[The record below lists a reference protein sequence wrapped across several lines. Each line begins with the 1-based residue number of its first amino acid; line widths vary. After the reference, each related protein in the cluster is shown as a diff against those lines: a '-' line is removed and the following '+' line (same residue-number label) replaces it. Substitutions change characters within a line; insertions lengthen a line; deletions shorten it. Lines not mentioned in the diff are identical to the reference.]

1 MMEISTERIIEGIL
15 FAAGSPLSV
24 KEIAD
29 GTGIAAADV
38 RKAIKNLIK
47 EYDERRSALEIV
59 KTGSAYSMQ
68 VREEYIEAVIPFS
81 PAEMSKR
88 VIKTA
93 TLIAYHQPILQSRI
107 VEMVGTSAYQHIRE
121 LRQRGLIKVRPSG
134 RSLELTTTK
143 RFLDYFGLDVKNTD
157 ELKAWLKE
165 NM

>member
-1 MMEISTERIIEGIL
+1 MEISTERIIEGIL

>member
-1 MMEISTERIIEGIL
+1 MEISTERIIEGIL

-24 KEIAD
+24 KEIVD
-29 GTGIAAADV
+29 GTGMAASDV

-47 EYDERRSALEIV
+47 EYDERGSALEIV
-59 KTGSAYSMQ
+59 KAGSAYSMQ

-81 PAEMSKR
+81 PAEMSKK

-93 TLIAYHQPILQSRI
+93 TLIAYHQPVLQSRI

-134 RSLELTTTK
+134 RSLELTTTR
-143 RFLDYFGLDVKNTD
+143 RFLDYFGLDVKNTE
-157 ELKAWLKE
+157 ELKEWLKE